1 MTSYSRDD
9 PVMPRPAPPRPR
21 GRPRENPL
29 PRQEQLRLAKR
40 AQRARDRAAGRV
52 LCQVKLGPAVAERL
66 RHALVLPGFEARL
79 AQFLA
84 EELIDV
90 REYPELALLC
100 WNRADRFLSAREA
113 FALYERNWRFVDA
126 ARLSARERD
135 LVDRLV
141 QRYGN
146 GVLNA

>member
-1 MTSYSRDD
+1 M
-9 PVMPRPAPPRPR
+9 PAPVPPRTR
-21 GRPRENPL
+21 GRPRKNPL
-29 PRQEQLRLAKR
+29 PRHEQLRLAKR
-40 AQRARDRAAGRV
+40 AQRSRDRAAGRV
-52 LCQVKLGPAVAERL
+52 LCQVKLSPAVSERL
-66 RHALVLPGFEARL
+66 RHALTFPDFESRL
-79 AQFLA
+79 ERFL
-84 EELIDV
+84 EDEVIDA

-100 WNRADRFLSAREA
+100 WNRADRFLPAREA

-126 ARLSARERD
+126 ARLSPQERG